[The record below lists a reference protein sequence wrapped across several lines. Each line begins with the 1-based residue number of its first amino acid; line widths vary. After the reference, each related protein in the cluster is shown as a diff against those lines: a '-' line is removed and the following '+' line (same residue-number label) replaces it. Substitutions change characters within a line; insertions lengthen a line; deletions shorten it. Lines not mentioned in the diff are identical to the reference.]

1 MSEDNMKEVT
11 EEAVEEI
18 GTEETMADYEEQ
30 LDKDPVW
37 EGFEQKMKDRTVITV
52 EVAGIVKSGV
62 IAYLDGVRGF
72 IPASQLSAEYVEDLD
87 SWLGKM
93 VDVMIIEAKPAEKR
107 LILSGKRVANAKAK
121 QDRMAKID
129 AVEVGAELE
138 GTVESIQSYGA
149 FVTLSEGVSGLVH
162 ISQMSTRRVKSP
174 EDVVSVGD
182 VVKVKVIGN
191 EKHKISLSMK
201 ALMEEEKAP
210 TNEAS
215 REDIVSFG
223 KEKGQAST
231 SLKDLLKDLKF

>member
-11 EEAVEEI
+11 EEVV
-18 GTEETMADYEEQ
+18 ETMNDYADQ

-37 EGFEQKMKDRTVITV
+37 EGFAQKMKDHIVITV

-62 IAYLDGVRGF
+62 VAYLDGVRGF
-72 IPASQLSAEYVEDLD
+72 IPASQLSTDYVEDLD

-93 VDVMIIEAKPAEKR
+93 VDVMIIEVKPEEKR
-107 LILSGKRVANAKAK
+107 LILSGKRVASAKAK

-129 AVEVGAELE
+129 AIEVGAELE
-138 GTVESIQSYGA
+138 GTVESIQKYGV

-174 EDVVSVGD
+174 EDVVAVGD
-182 VVKVKVIGN
+182 SVKVKVIGN
-191 EKHKISLSMK
+191 DKHKISLSMK
-201 ALMEEEKAP
+201 ALMEEEEAAP
-210 TNEAS
+210 SNEAS
-215 REDIVSFG
+215 KEEINHFA

-231 SLKDLLKDLKF
+231 SLGDLLKGLKF

>member
-11 EEAVEEI
+11 EEVV
-18 GTEETMADYEEQ
+18 EETMDDYVDQ

-37 EGFEQKMKDRTVITV
+37 EGFEQKMKDHTVITV

-62 IAYLDGVRGF
+62 VAYLDGVRGF
-72 IPASQLSAEYVEDLD
+72 IPASQLSTDYVEDLD

-93 VDVMIIEAKPAEKR
+93 VDVVIIEVKPEEKR
-107 LILSGKRVANAKAK
+107 LILSGKRVANAKAR

-129 AVEVGAELE
+129 AIEVGAELE
-138 GTVESIQSYGA
+138 GTVESIQKYGV

-182 VVKVKVIGN
+182 TVKVKVIGN
-191 EKHKISLSMK
+191 DKHKISLSMK
-201 ALMEEEKAP
+201 ALMEEEAAEP
-210 TNEAS
+210 SNEAS
-215 REDIVSFG
+215 KEEINHFA

-231 SLKDLLKDLKF
+231 SLGDLLKGLKF